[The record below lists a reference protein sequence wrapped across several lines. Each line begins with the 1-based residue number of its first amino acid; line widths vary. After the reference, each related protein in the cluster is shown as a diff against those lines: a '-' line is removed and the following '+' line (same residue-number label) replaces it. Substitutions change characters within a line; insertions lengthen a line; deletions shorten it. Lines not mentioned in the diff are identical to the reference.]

1 MSKTTV
7 WLACYKGRTEH
18 RGIARLADW
27 LTRKITRGSYS
38 HCELA
43 VKHGE
48 KSYLCYSASLRDRGV
63 RGKIMPLPADKWDML
78 PLQASLQDVEAFFH
92 KHDGK
97 KYDWRGALGI
107 ITGNKEQRERLF
119 CSEFCAEFLQL
130 KESWRYSP
138 NHLYALVSSWQYQ
151 Q

>member
-27 LTRKITRGSYS
+27 VTRKVTRGIYS

-43 VKHGE
+43 VERGGNE
-48 KSYLCYSASLRDRGV
+48 YLCYSASFRDRGV
-63 RGKIMPLPADKWDML
+63 RGKLMPLPEDKWDKL
-78 PLQASLQDVEAFFH
+78 PLQSSLQEVEAFFR

-97 KYDWRGALGI
+97 RYDWQGAIGI
-107 ITGNKEQRERLF
+107 VLGNKEQRNRLF

-130 KESWRYSP
+130 NDSWRYSP
-138 NHLYALVSSWQYQ
+138 NHLYALVSSWQYRS
-151 Q
+151 